1 MGKQSGPTEPSR
13 PTVKRL
19 YALTGNRCAFPGCTT
34 RLVDRA
40 TGSVVGEV
48 CHIKGEKPTAP
59 RYDAAQT
66 DLERHGF
73 DNLIVLCNVHHKVV
87 DDNHQDYPDE
97 RLLKMKSDH
106 EARLEGKEPVDEQAS
121 EAFAS
126 AVTVYFVQ
134 HGPVIQTT
142 NQTGGQVAHSITN
155 TYVLPAIER
164 LGRTKVAGDP
174 QLPQQAVQ
182 LLREAANGDG
192 MILVLHADA
201 GLAILV
207 NGKQANEI
215 GDPRSEALYRDIV
228 ESLRS
233 AGLITLTQTSGSYAE
248 VYKLTHA
255 AFQLVDAMK

>member
-19 YALTGNRCAFPGCTT
+19 YALTGNRCAFPSCPT
-34 RLVDRA
+34 RLVDKA

-97 RLLKMKSDH
+97 RLLKMKTDH

-134 HGPVIQTT
+134 HGSVIQTT
-142 NQTGGQVAHSITN
+142 NQTGGQAAHSITN
-155 TYVLPAIER
+155 NYYEAPGCPCQPGRLEAASSMTPDCRPRHLTCFER
-164 LGRTKVAGDP
+164 L
-174 QLPQQAVQ
+174 
-182 LLREAANGDG
+182 
-192 MILVLHADA
+192 
-201 GLAILV
+201 
-207 NGKQANEI
+207 
-215 GDPRSEALYRDIV
+215 PRATGPSW
-228 ESLRS
+228 
-233 AGLITLTQTSGSYAE
+233 
-248 VYKLTHA
+248 
-255 AFQLVDAMK
+255 

>member
-1 MGKQSGPTEPSR
+1 
-13 PTVKRL
+13 
-19 YALTGNRCAFPGCTT
+19 LTGNRCAFSGCTT

-87 DDNHQDYPDE
+87 DDNKQDYPVE
-97 RLLKMKSDH
+97 RLRKMKSDH
-106 EARLEGKEPVDEQAS
+106 EGRLDGKEPLDEQAS

-134 HGPVIQTT
+134 HGSVIQTT

-155 TYVLPAIER
+155 TYVMPVVGQ

-182 LLREAANGDG
+182 MLRDAANGDG
-192 MILVLHADA
+192 TILVLHADA
-201 GLAILV
+201 GLAVLV
-207 NGKQANEI
+207 NGKQANEM
-215 GDPRSEALYRDIV
+215 GNPRSEALYRDIV

-248 VYKLTHA
+248 VYKLTSGAYH
-255 AFQLVDAMK
+255 LVDAMK

>member
-19 YALTGNRCAFPGCTT
+19 YALTGNRCAFPGCST
-34 RLVDRA
+34 RLVDKA

-66 DLERHGF
+66 DPERHGF

-87 DDNHQDYPDE
+87 DDNKQDYPVE
-97 RLLKMKSDH
+97 RLLKMKADH
-106 EARLEGKEPVDEQAS
+106 EVRLEGKEPLDEEAS

-126 AVTVYFVQ
+126 AVTIYFVQ
-134 HGPVIQTT
+134 HGSVIHTT

-155 TYVLPAIER
+155 TYVLPAIPQLAR
-164 LGRTKVAGDP
+164 MRVAGDP

-182 LLREAANGDG
+182 VLREAASGDG
-192 MILVLHADA
+192 MILVIHADA
-201 GLAILV
+201 GLAVLV
-207 NGKQANEI
+207 NGKQANEM
-215 GDPRSEALYRDIV
+215 GNPRSEALYRDIV
-228 ESLRS
+228 ASLRS
-233 AGLITLTQTSGSYAE
+233 AGLITLMQTSGSYAE